1 MPQLKLY
8 PGRRYLW
15 LDKYVVEAVGP
26 TEYGEVKV
34 NVLAWGGLEC
44 PVPRKELKELKD
56 ARRKPGRV

>member
-56 ARRKPGRV
+56 G